1 MSNRHT
7 NITLNHRPVDLI
19 DDIKNIKTLFA
30 ELLCHD
36 NPVEV
41 MDAATNIKST
51 GKLMLL
57 LNDLEDQT
65 RSQLD
70 Q

>member
-1 MSNRHT
+1 MMSNRNT
-7 NITLNHRPVDLI
+7 TITLNHRPVDLI

-36 NPVEV
+36 NPAEV
-41 MDAATNIKST
+41 MGTDTGVKSA

-65 RSQLD
+65 RNQI
-70 Q
+70 